1 MYELKHSQAK
11 QTDDVDY
18 VLGKSLPSRPVIPLI
33 LVLFGVS
40 LISITGLMLMTFMS
54 LESLTQDNFK
64 QRVNTAF
71 NVEIKRQQELLQ
83 EYSYWD
89 EAHLNTIIE
98 QDKDWT
104 NEHLGKYLLDSY
116 GINLSWAFSAGT
128 ISTITYLDGELENI
142 HPDTLQSRH
151 IVNLAEAATIAP
163 MPHIVSGYHEYS
175 GVPYLVSIGL
185 FLDETTE
192 QPKGDGSFLMFAQR
206 LDDEKIANISK
217 TYNLPG
223 LHLTSVKSDTDITP
237 LSFFGP
243 TGDPLV
249 NLTWNKVSPNKEY
262 FLQLLLPVVL
272 IFVVMTGLTCWL
284 LASEYKNRRLY
295 SSRLAELASKDFLTD
310 ISNRREFYSLANRAI
325 TRSNRDQTPLTLLIM
340 DLDHFKKINDSLG
353 HSAGDEV
360 LAEFARLV
368 KDNLRECD
376 VFARIGGEEF
386 AALLIASDQA
396 KALEVAKRICRVI
409 SEHSFHNVVEHT
421 VNCTVSIGLSVWN
434 GNETLDNLIS
444 RTDKELYS
452 AKHNGR
458 NQVSIG

>member
-151 IVNLAEAATIAP
+151 IVNLAKAATIAP

>member
-1 MYELKHSQAK
+1 MYKLKQFQAT
-11 QTDDVDY
+11 QTEDVNY
-18 VLGKSLPSRPVIPLI
+18 ILSKSLPSRPVIPLI
-33 LVLFGVS
+33 LVLFSVS
-40 LISITGLMLMTFMS
+40 LISIAGLMLMTFMS
-54 LESLTQDNFK
+54 MDDLTQDNFR
-64 QRVNTAF
+64 QRVTTAF

-89 EAHLNTIIE
+89 EAHLNVITE
-98 QDKDWT
+98 QDQDWS
-104 NEHLGKYLLDSY
+104 NDHLGEYLLDSY
-116 GINLSWAFSAGT
+116 GIDLSWAFNGESIPTVA
-128 ISTITYLDGELENI
+128 YLDGKLETINPI
-142 HPDTLQSRH
+142 ALKSSY
-151 IVNLAEAATIAP
+151 IENLAKAATTAP
-163 MPHIVSGYHEYS
+163 MPHIVSGYREYS

-206 LDDEKIANISK
+206 LDDEKIADISK

-223 LHLTSVKSDTDITP
+223 LHLTSANRDTDITP
-237 LSFFGP
+237 LSLFGP

-272 IFVVMTGLTCWL
+272 IFALMTGLTYWL
-284 LASEYKNRRLY
+284 LVREYKNRRLY
-295 SSRLAELASKDFLTD
+295 SSRLVELASKDFLTNT
-310 ISNRREFYSLANRAI
+310 SNRREFYFLANQAI
-325 TRSNRDQTPLTLLIM
+325 TRSNRDRTPLTLLIM

-386 AALLIASDQA
+386 AALLIASDQT
-396 KALEVAKRICRVI
+396 KALDVAKRICQVI

-434 GNETLDNLIS
+434 RNETLDNLIS

>member
-192 QPKGDGSFLMFAQR
+192 QPKGDGSCLGFAQR
-206 LDDEKIANISK
+206 LDAEKTTTESK

-223 LHLTSVKSDTDITP
+223 LHLTSVKSYTDITP

>member
-1 MYELKHSQAK
+1 MYDLKHSQAK
-11 QTDDVDY
+11 QTEDVDY

-33 LVLFGVS
+33 LVLFGMSLVS
-40 LISITGLMLMTFMS
+40 IVGLMLMTFMS
-54 LESLTQDNFK
+54 LEDLTQDNFK

-116 GINLSWAFSAGT
+116 GINLSWAFKT
-128 ISTITYLDGELENI
+128 STIPTTAFLDGELENI

-151 IVNLAEAATIAP
+151 IGNLVEAATTAE
-163 MPHIVSGYHEYS
+163 MPHIASGYHEYF
-175 GVPYLVSIGL
+175 GTPYLVSIGL
-185 FLDETTE
+185 FLDETAE

-206 LDDEKIANISK
+206 LDDEKIHDISN

-223 LHLTSVKSDTDITP
+223 LRLTPVENDTDNNK

-243 TGDPLV
+243 AGDPLI

-272 IFVVMTGLTCWL
+272 IFVLMTGLTCWL
-284 LASEYKNRRLY
+284 LASEYKNRQLY
-295 SSRLAELASKDFLTD
+295 SSRLADLASKDFLTD
-310 ISNRREFYSLANRAI
+310 ISNRREFYFLANQAI
-325 TRSNRDQTPLTLLIM
+325 SHSNRDQTPLTLLIM

-353 HSAGDEV
+353 HCAGDKV
-360 LAEFARLV
+360 LTEFAQLV
-368 KDNLRECD
+368 KKNLREFD

-386 AALLIASDQA
+386 AVLLIASDQI
-396 KALEVAKRICRVI
+396 KALEIAKRICRVI
-409 SEHSFHNVVEHT
+409 SEHSFHSLMDHT
-421 VNCTVSIGLSVWN
+421 LNCTVSIGLSAWN
-434 GNETLDNLIS
+434 GTETLDNLIS
-444 RTDKELYS
+444 RTDKELYT
-452 AKHNGR
+452 AKRNGR